1 MNITKL
7 ITIVSVLLTGVV
19 RADEVDRES
28 KAAKERPHIIV
39 SAIVESIEEVRKEDG
54 GVVLMKAKL
63 KVSEI
68 HRRKEL
74 IAEVNGKPISAF
86 YRTGRPQRPR
96 LPELQKMGEYR
107 MYLRQ
112 MQVDGEQVMYLEF
125 EDDVSRIEKPSK

>member
-1 MNITKL
+1 MNITRIFTL
-7 ITIVSVLLTGVV
+7 IGILMAGVV

-28 KAAKERPHIIV
+28 KDAKDRPHIIV
-39 SAIVESIEEVRKEDG
+39 SAIVESIEEVKKEDN

-63 KVSEI
+63 KVSAI

-74 IAEVNGKPISAF
+74 IAEVGGKSISVF

-96 LPELQKMGEYR
+96 LPELQKTGEYR

-112 MQVDGEQVMYLEF
+112 MKVNGEQVMYLEF
-125 EDDVSRIEKPSK
+125 EDDVTRIEKPEK

>member
-1 MNITKL
+1 MNITKIFAL
-7 ITIVSVLLTGVV
+7 IGILMSGIV

-28 KAAKERPHIIV
+28 KDAKDRPHIVV
-39 SAIVESIEEVRKEDG
+39 SATVESIEEVNKEDN

-63 KVSEI
+63 KVSAI

-74 IAEVNGKPISAF
+74 MVELEGKPIIVF

-96 LPELQKMGEYR
+96 LPKLQKLGEYR

-112 MQVDGEQVMYLEF
+112 MKVNGEQVMYLEF
-125 EDDVSRIEKPSK
+125 EDDVTRIEKPAK